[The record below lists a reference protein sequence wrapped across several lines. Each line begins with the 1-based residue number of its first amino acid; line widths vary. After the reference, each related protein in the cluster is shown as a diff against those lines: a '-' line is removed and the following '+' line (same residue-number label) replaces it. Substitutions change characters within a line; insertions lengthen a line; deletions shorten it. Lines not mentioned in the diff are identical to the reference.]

1 MSQAIN
7 ENTQINANKSDK
19 DIKEK
24 LNELKDLLDSGLI
37 SSEDYN
43 NKKNKLIDKF

>member
-7 ENTQINANKSDK
+7 ENTQIKENQSDQNL
-19 DIKEK
+19 KEK
-24 LNELKDLLDSGLI
+24 LKDLKDLLDSGLI